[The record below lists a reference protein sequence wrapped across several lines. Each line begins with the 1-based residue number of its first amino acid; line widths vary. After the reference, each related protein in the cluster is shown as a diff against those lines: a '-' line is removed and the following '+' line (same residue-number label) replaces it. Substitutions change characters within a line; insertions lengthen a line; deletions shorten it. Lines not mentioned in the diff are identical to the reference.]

1 MGRIVIVAYRPKSGR
16 EADLEA
22 LVRAHVPKL
31 QALGLATQRTPVV
44 MRAADGTTVEVFE
57 WSSPGAIE
65 QAHANA
71 EVQAMWADFAEACD
85 YLPIAEVPEAA
96 RLFSEFE
103 ALD

>member
-1 MGRIVIVAYRPKSGR
+1 MGRIVIVAYRPKAGK

-31 QALGLATQRTPVV
+31 QGLGLATQRTPVI
-44 MRAADGTTVEVFE
+44 MRAADGTVVEVFE
-57 WSSPGAIE
+57 WSSPDAIE
-65 QAHANA
+65 QAHSHPD
-71 EVQAMWADFAEACD
+71 VQALWADFAEACD

>member
-1 MGRIVIVAYRPKSGR
+1 MGRIVMVAYRPKVGK

-22 LVRAHVPKL
+22 LVRTHVPKL
-31 QALGLATQRTPVV
+31 QGLGLATQRMPVT
-44 MRAADGTTVEVFE
+44 MRAADGTVVEVFE
-57 WSSPGAIE
+57 WSSPDAIE

-71 EVQAMWADFAEACD
+71 DVQAMWADFAEACD